1 MFYRLAK
8 YFLTL
13 LLALLPA
20 LLLAQGTIYTKSA
33 RLADFPQKTTKIV
46 LSGQKLLDDALKEEI
61 TSRWRISPYEFCDEE
76 EFLSTRALSRYYYL
90 HFVFDDEFTWMQLYK
105 GGPATGNPLRTAMEV
120 VSVPIASSEEA
131 TMEELVFLPAFID
144 LVQDYL
150 IQALV
155 SDKVSYQGLKGIV
168 NKSKKGKFI
177 CNDEKEGRELFIA
190 GAKGTIIPIIVWGT
204 PGGKHRR
211 YWRMRVST
219 DDHLLYDY
227 RRKKVTMKHAVLL

>member
-20 LLLAQGTIYTKSA
+20 LLWAQGTIYTKSA

-46 LSGQKLLDDALKEEI
+46 LSGQKLLDEVLKEEI

-76 EFLSTRALSRYYYL
+76 EFLATRTVSRYYYL

-105 GGPATGNPLRTAMEV
+105 GGPATGNPLRTSMEV

-131 TMEELVFLPAFID
+131 TEEELVFLPAFID

-190 GAKGTIIPIIVWGT
+190 GAKGTIVPIIVWGT
-204 PGGKHRR
+204 PGGKYRR

-227 RRKKVTMKHAVLL
+227 RRKKVKVNIL

>member
-46 LSGQKLLDDALKEEI
+46 LSGQKLLDDVLKEEI

-105 GGPATGNPLRTAMEV
+105 GGPATGNPLRTSMEV

-131 TMEELVFLPAFID
+131 TEEELVFLPAFID

-190 GAKGTIIPIIVWGT
+190 GAKGTIVPIIVWGT
-204 PGGKHRR
+204 PGGKYRR

-227 RRKKVTMKHAVLL
+227 RRKKVKVNIL

>member
-46 LSGQKLLDDALKEEI
+46 LSGQKLLDDVLKEEI

-105 GGPATGNPLRTAMEV
+105 GGPATGNPLRTSMEV

-131 TMEELVFLPAFID
+131 TEEELVFLPAFID

-168 NKSKKGKFI
+168 NKSKKGKFL

-190 GAKGTIIPIIVWGT
+190 GAKGTIVPIIVWGT
-204 PGGKHRR
+204 PGGKYRR
-211 YWRMRVST
+211 YWRLRVST

-227 RRKKVTMKHAVLL
+227 RRKRIKI